1 VEEQEE
7 VVGGVGVVL
16 VVGEEEE
23 EVEEEEEEEEVE
35 VEVVGLQCSRERW
48 RPWAAAQCAW
58 RGQRGRAA
66 VMEKPQ

>member
-1 VEEQEE
+1 MEEQEE

-23 EVEEEEEEEEVE
+23 VEEEEEEEEE